1 MRFSGRLTCVL
12 LGILALSV
20 IVAPLTKV
28 AVDWLLANTPSTAH
42 LPGIRRYPDGS
53 YDFGRVFR
61 RLLLLST
68 LLCGYLARRWLGPI
82 SLRGIGT
89 GSSRGRHLG
98 SGLVLG
104 GLSFSLFL
112 GSLILLGER
121 SLAPEAPAN
130 WPLHVGGALASGL
143 LVGVI
148 EETIFRGFLL
158 GGLLRDQSPFA
169 AVLLSSSLFSAVHF
183 LRAKAPVTV
192 GLDLSVGVRGL
203 LAHFRPL
210 VQPPTFFP
218 FIGLLLV
225 GIVLAYA
232 YLWSNSLP
240 FAIGLHAGWVFAG
253 KTGGLLLRERT
264 GIMWL
269 YGPHGVLAGALGWA
283 FLLLMLFLLRL
294 WIAHTSTPDPR

>member
-1 MRFSGRLTCVL
+1 MRFSSRLICLVI
-12 LGILALSV
+12 GILALSV
-20 IVAPLTKV
+20 LIAPLSKV
-28 AVDWLLANTPSTAH
+28 AVDWLLANTPSTTH
-42 LPGIRRYPDGS
+42 LPGIRRYADGS

-82 SLRGIGT
+82 SLRGIRT
-89 GSSRGRHLG
+89 GSSRGRQLG

-130 WPLHVGGALASGL
+130 WPLHLGAALASGL

-148 EETIFRGFLL
+148 EETIFRGFVL
-158 GGLLRDQSPFA
+158 GGLLRDQSTFA

-183 LRAKAPVTV
+183 LRAKVPATT
-192 GLDLSVGVRGL
+192 GLDFSVGVRAL

-210 VQPPTFFP
+210 LQPPTFFA

-240 FAIGLHAGWVFAG
+240 FAIGVHAGWVFLG
-253 KTGGLLLRERT
+253 KIDGFLLREQT
-264 GIMWL
+264 GIKWL
-269 YGPHGVLAGALGWA
+269 YGTHGVLAGALGWA
-283 FLLLMLFLLRL
+283 FLLLMLLLLRL
-294 WIAHTSTPDPR
+294 WIVHTSTTDHG